1 MYTSDVE
8 GLDAFAK
15 RYTELKK
22 EIAKV
27 IVGQEDIVSKLLISI
42 FCGIAIF
49 SNELGAAIASYY
61 RVEKIL
67 VHGKI

>member
-15 RYTELKK
+15 RYAELKK

-42 FCGIAIF
+42 FAMVTRC
-49 SNELGAAIASYY
+49 
-61 RVEKIL
+61 
-67 VHGKI
+67 